1 MNTCKLINKP
11 LFLSS
16 LILILFLSGCETLP
30 ELRKPEGADTT
41 SGQVRDLEEQGRYSD
56 AADLLLQQ
64 AEQFQGT
71 ERSDRQLYAIELLI
85 RADRLVQAEQWM
97 QTLHTQVVDPIRKT
111 RLLQLQSRIY
121 LQNNQPDQ
129 VLATLPIDTTLPAAI
144 QATTHELRAQAH
156 GLSGNK
162 LELAREL
169 IQRDFL
175 LNDPQSIQLNREQIW
190 DNLRQL
196 SPLFLAQM
204 TLEPAPDIM
213 SGWMALVK
221 ISKTSY
227 QSTEDFDHEVRNW
240 KMSYPRH
247 PASEQILDRLIAHYR
262 SVKIP
267 EKFALLLPLSGKL
280 AQPAAAIRDGF
291 LAAHFNDPNNRP
303 RTNIKTYDTS
313 RSDISIQQLYLQ
325 AVAEG
330 AEFVIGPLDKQKV
343 NELASMSLS
352 VPILTLNVI
361 EQAPANFTNFYQFGL
376 NPEDEARQIAEKAS
390 LEGMTRAISITP
402 KGDWGTRLAEVFN
415 KRFQE
420 LGGVVLEQAQY
431 DFRSNDYSAP
441 IKKILNIDESE
452 RRFQS
457 LRYSVSSELKFVPR
471 RRQDVDFIFMAA
483 FPRQARLINPQLRF
497 HHAGDIPVYTTS
509 SAYNGQESVQK
520 NKDLNGIF
528 ICDSDWILAPDND
541 SNPLRKKL
549 DELWPKRMQR
559 YPRLFALGIDA
570 YSLPGQL
577 NWLQNNSAESFE
589 GVTGRLNLN
598 DRNQVQRTL
607 KWGQFRKGILS
618 PIADTTRQ

>member
-1 MNTCKLINKP
+1 M
-11 LFLSS
+11 
-16 LILILFLSGCETLP
+16 P
-30 ELRKPEGADTT
+30 ELKKPKGEDIA
-41 SGQVRDLEEQGRYSD
+41 SEQVRGLEEQGRYSD

-64 AEQFQGT
+64 AEQLQGT
-71 ERSDRQLYAIELLI
+71 EKIDRQLHAIELLI
-85 RADRLVQAEQWM
+85 KADRLAPAEQWIK
-97 QTLHTQVVDPIRKT
+97 TLNPEMLEPIRKT

-129 VLATLPIDTTLPAAI
+129 VLATLPVDTTLPAAI
-144 QATTHELRAQAH
+144 QATTHALRAQAH
-156 GLSGNK
+156 GMSGNK

-175 LNDPQSIQLNREQIW
+175 LSDPQAIQLNREQIW
-190 DNLRQL
+190 DNLRLL

-204 TLEPAPDIM
+204 TLEPAPDIL

-221 ISKTSY
+221 ISKTAY
-227 QSTEDFDHEVRNW
+227 HSTEDFDHEVRNW
-240 KMSYPRH
+240 TMNYPQH
-247 PASEQILDRLIAHYR
+247 PAREEILDRLIAHYR

-280 AQPAAAIRDGF
+280 ARPAAAIRDGF

-303 RTNIKTYDTS
+303 HTNIKTYDTS
-313 RSDISIQQLYLQ
+313 RTDVSIQQLYLQ
-325 AVAEG
+325 AVSDG

-343 NELASMSLS
+343 TELANMSLS
-352 VPILTLNVI
+352 APILTLNVI
-361 EQAPANFTNFYQFGL
+361 EQAPANLTNFFQFGL
-376 NPEDEARQIAEKAS
+376 NPEDEARQIAERAS

-402 KGDWGTRLAEVFN
+402 RGEWGSRLAEVFS

-441 IKKILNIDESE
+441 IKKVLNIDESE
-452 RRFQS
+452 RRYKA
-457 LRYSVSSELKFVPR
+457 LRYSVSSELKFTPR

-509 SAYNGQESVQK
+509 NAYNGQESVQK

-528 ICDSDWILAPDND
+528 ICDSDWVLAPDDDN
-541 SNPLRKKL
+541 NPLRKKL

-559 YPRLFALGIDA
+559 YQRLFALGIDA

-607 KWGQFRKGILS
+607 KWGQFRDGILT
-618 PIADTTRQ
+618 PVADATRQ